1 MQPVA
6 PTVITT
12 TSTST
17 TTTMTTNNEPVQRNR
32 PTSPILQSRSE
43 SKRSAVIKALL
54 NEQNTGAPPLHQAI
68 ADGDFELAKVLLAS
82 GAWVK
87 TEIRPPIRLEEELTA
102 KLFSLGRPKNFR
114 EKHGAD
120 AKQER
125 NKCVVDLVVN
135 MEQAAPQWRIR
146 NTGANA
152 LTLALLCN
160 APLDFIEHLLAVSK
174 QQFSAIVDQADAI
187 GRTPI
192 SIAIEH
198 GDPALITL
206 LLENG
211 ACAHSDTKIEAALD
225 LCVNTGQPQLL
236 PLFLQISDTSK
247 KVFFNGIQR
256 HVESLVTKDFTSL
269 SKLLK
274 AVHFFLT
281 DDDIATLLVTVAKI
295 PGTSEK
301 LPVLYGLI
309 RNRMTNDQL
318 EALREAAA
326 NSNDL
331 ANYRYVRERDH
342 FLSATLRS
350 PLAASDPSL
359 KRELIRA
366 IKIGDQHFV
375 NLLLKKGID
384 IAIGDPVAEAAG
396 LAAIAANLRDPAL
409 MDRLSKGLSVG
420 GKTALNTAPIRFK
433 NKDYSKVASEDVFMQ
448 MLTVDQNVST
458 HPKACGDLLLLAT
471 EKNYARCVDYLLQS
485 GTPAANMSVI
495 NFPSMARSQ
504 PIVHAILNENADIA
518 RALLNAGA
526 RLPDPSYLYEARR
539 SDNPEFRELFDNLS

>member
-6 PTVITT
+6 PPVITT
-12 TSTST
+12 TLNSRT
-17 TTTMTTNNEPVQRNR
+17 TTTRTRSTQQTCATP
-32 PTSPILQSRSE
+32 PLLQSKSE
-43 SKRSAVIKALL
+43 SERSTLIKALL

-125 NKCVVDLVVN
+125 NKCIVDLVVT

-160 APLDFIEHLLAVSK
+160 APLDFIEHLLAVAK
-174 QQFSAIVDQADAI
+174 QQFAAIVDQADAI

-247 KVFFNGIQR
+247 QVFFNGIQR

-301 LPVLYGLI
+301 LPVLYGLV

-366 IKIGDQHFV
+366 IKIGDQHFI
-375 NLLLKKGID
+375 NLLLKKGVD
-384 IAIGDPVAEAAG
+384 IAIDDPIAEAAG
-396 LAAIAANLRDPAL
+396 LTVIAANLPDSVL
-409 MDRLSKGLSVG
+409 MERLSIGLSVG
-420 GKTALNTAPIRFK
+420 GKTSLNKNSIRFK
-433 NKDYSKVASEDVFMQ
+433 DSDYRKVTSEEVFMR
-448 MLTVDQNVST
+448 MLTVDQRVST
-458 HPKACGDLLLLAT
+458 IPIDCGYLLLLAT
-471 EKNYARCVDYLLQS
+471 QKNYARCVDYLLQR
-485 GTPAANMSVI
+485 GTPATDEIYFS
-495 NFPSMARSQ
+495 SYMAKAQ

-526 RLPDPSYLYEARR
+526 RIPDPSYLYEARR
-539 SDNPEFRELFDNLS
+539 SDNPEFRKLFDNLS